1 MEKKKYFRARRNWY
15 SGVPSPPSSGS
26 PIGTIWVTGTLGSV
40 CEARESPLPSTCR
53 EGRVAGPGGRPLA
66 APRRLVAR
74 VSRVPGRTGG
84 PWRRSSA
91 RCRPAS
97 SVTALTPSL
106 TASPLC
112 RPCCRAH
119 PEGDLS
125 PRRPT
130 PGTGISKCSQE
141 SSLSF
146 IRCHLPLLCPSAA
159 TPSVLHFSCFY
170 LSASHSKSPFIPFL
184 RSHSSEVLPVIVPA
198 QKPPPCAWKLTCYK
212 LTCIPTCFPFE
223 CRFPVAANDLI
234 QHPCSPVVGF
244 LWSIAWSR
252 DSGCPRI
259 T

>member
-1 MEKKKYFRARRNWY
+1 MWEKKKIFSCSQELVFWSSFSAEFRQPDRDHLGDRNA
-15 SGVPSPPSSGS
+15 GQCLRGQ
-26 PIGTIWVTGTLGSV
+26 
-40 CEARESPLPSTCR
+40 
-53 EGRVAGPGGRPLA
+53 RVAFAEHLPGGQGGRA
-66 APRRLVAR
+66 GWETARLVAR

-159 TPSVLHFSCFY
+159 TPSILHFSCFY

-198 QKPPPCAWKLTCYK
+198 QKLPPYARKLTCYK
-212 LTCIPTCFPFE
+212 LICIPTCFPFE
-223 CRFPVAANDLI
+223 CWFPVAANDLI

>member
-1 MEKKKYFRARRNWY
+1 MLAA
-15 SGVPSPPSSGS
+15 VQ
-26 PIGTIWVTGTLGSV
+26 L
-40 CEARESPLPSTCR
+40 LPSQPSLHPSQRLHFAARAAERSPR
-53 EGRVAGPGGRPLA
+53 EISRPADRPLA
-66 APRRLVAR
+66 
-74 VSRVPGRTGG
+74 
-84 PWRRSSA
+84 
-91 RCRPAS
+91 
-97 SVTALTPSL
+97 
-106 TASPLC
+106 
-112 RPCCRAH
+112 
-119 PEGDLS
+119 
-125 PRRPT
+125 

-159 TPSVLHFSCFY
+159 TRSVLHFSCFY

-244 LWSIAWSR
+244 LWSIARSR